1 MSLLENKSHSG
12 WLMSGAGNTFAIEI
26 TNDGD
31 LVNKAQ
37 AKLICE
43 KYKVDGYLGLIQ
55 KDPHEFRWN
64 FFNSDGSDAEFCG
77 NAARCAQDFLKKQK
91 ASTHTKHQTKAGTVL
106 SWTDET
112 QNWVLM
118 PKPQILETAK
128 IVEIDGQP
136 WKGLWCN
143 TGVPHFVLEQPKL
156 RHDVWFE
163 LSKKLRND
171 PSFGIKGS
179 NITWVKMAEGK
190 VMAVT
195 YERGVE
201 DFTQAC
207 GTGAFAAALWWQ
219 MLNQDQKR
227 FEISMP
233 GGLLVVVPHE
243 TGWMMT
249 GPVEKFGDWSTT

>member
-1 MSLLENKSHSG
+1 MSLHENKTHKG

-26 TNDGD
+26 TNQDE
-31 LVNKAQ
+31 LITSAQ
-37 AKLICE
+37 AKEICQQF
-43 KYKVDGYLGLIQ
+43 KVDGYLGLSQ
-55 KDPHEFRWN
+55 KSAGEFKWN

-77 NAARCAQDFLKKQK
+77 NAARCAQYFLRAHKDLMH
-91 ASTHTKHQTKAGTVL
+91 SKHQTTAGMVL

-118 PKPQILETAK
+118 PKPKILEIAK
-128 IVEIDGQP
+128 TIEIDEQK
-136 WKGLWCN
+136 WVGLWCN

-156 RHDVWFE
+156 RHDVWLE
-163 LSKKLRND
+163 VSKKLRNHAH
-171 PSFGIKGS
+171 FGARGS
-179 NITWVKMAEGK
+179 NITWVQKSDDK
-190 VMAVT
+190 VVAVT

-201 DFTQAC
+201 NFTEAC

-219 MLNQDQKR
+219 HQDQDRKR

-233 GGLLVVVPHE
+233 GGLLIVVPHE

-249 GPVEKFGDWSTT
+249 GPVEKFGDWSI